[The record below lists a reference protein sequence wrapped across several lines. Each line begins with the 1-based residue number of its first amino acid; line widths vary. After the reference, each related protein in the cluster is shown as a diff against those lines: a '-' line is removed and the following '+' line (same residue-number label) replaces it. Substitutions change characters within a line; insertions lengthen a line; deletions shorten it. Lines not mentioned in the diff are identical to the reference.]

1 MTTVILKPKKE
12 ESLRRFHPWVFSGA
26 IARVLLDAS
35 HKGDAPVEGEVVC
48 VRSSANEILG
58 IGHWQV
64 GSIAVRILAFGVEQ
78 LPSDF
83 WCERIRAAYKV
94 REAIGLI
101 RPDNNTFRLI
111 HGEGDFLPGL
121 IVDVYADTA
130 VVQAH
135 SIGMHESRNEIAN
148 ALKSEIPQVQNVYY
162 KSDDTLPFKASIE
175 GDKTGWLITNHQSPI
190 TNHQSPVTHSDEFWS
205 VENGLEFRIDWLRGQ
220 KTGFFVDQ
228 RENRALVERYASGK
242 DVLNM
247 FCYTGGFSL
256 YALRGGAK
264 TVDSVD
270 VSQKAIDL
278 VNINVARNFP
288 NDPRH
293 HAYAA
298 DAFDFLSE
306 KIANHK
312 SPITNHQSP
321 ITNYDL
327 IILDPP
333 AFAKHRDAVKNALR
347 GYQRINAKAIEKI
360 RPGGILFTF
369 SCSQAV
375 DKEAFRLAV
384 FSAAAQVGRKVRIL
398 HQLHQPQDH
407 PINIYHPEGEY
418 LKGLVLY
425 VE

>member
-1 MTTVILKPKKE
+1 MTSVILKPHKE
-12 ESLRRFHPWVFSGA
+12 ESLKRFHPWVFSGA
-26 IARVLLDAS
+26 ISRVVLDAS
-35 HKGDAPVEGEVVC
+35 HKAAAPEEGELVC
-48 VRSSANEILG
+48 VRSAANEVLG
-58 IGHWQV
+58 VGHWQV
-64 GSIAVRILAFGVEQ
+64 GSIAVRILAFGEET
-78 LPSDF
+78 LPADF
-83 WCERIRAAYKV
+83 WLSRIRAAYQM
-94 REAIGLI
+94 REALGLI
-101 RPDNNTFRLI
+101 TDSQFSTLNSQLSINNTFRLV

-121 IVDVYADTA
+121 IVDVYAETA
-130 VVQAH
+130 VIQAH
-135 SIGMHESRNEIAN
+135 SVGMHVCRNEIAE
-148 ALKSEIPQVQNVYY
+148 AVLSEVPQVQNIYY
-162 KSDDTLPFKASIE
+162 KSDDTLPFKAPVE
-175 GDKTGWLITNHQSPI
+175 GEKTGWLKEP
-190 TNHQSPVTHSDEFWS
+190 SDQVPSTKEEFWS
-205 VENGLEFRIDWLRGQ
+205 IENGLSFRIDWLRGQ
-220 KTGFFVDQ
+220 KTGFFIDQ
-228 RENRALVERYASGK
+228 RENRALVERYAKDK

-278 VNINVARNFP
+278 VNVNVARNFP
-288 NDPRH
+288 SATNH
-293 HAYAA
+293 NAVAA
-298 DAFDFLSE
+298 DAFEYLSKQKE
-306 KIANHK
+306 EGK
-312 SPITNHQSP
+312 T
-321 ITNYDL
+321 YDL

-347 GYQRINAKAIEKI
+347 GYQRINAKAIEMI
-360 RPGGILFTF
+360 RSGGILFTF

>member
-1 MTTVILKPKKE
+1 MTTIYLKPHKE
-12 ESLRRFHPWVFSGA
+12 ESLKRFHPWVFSGA
-26 IARVLLDAS
+26 IARVVLDAK
-35 HKGDAPVEGEVVC
+35 HQGDAPVEGEPVT
-48 VRSSANEILG
+48 VRSAANEVLG
-58 IGHWQV
+58 VGHWQV
-64 GSIAVRILAFGVEQ
+64 GSIAVRILAFGVEE
-78 LPSDF
+78 LPEGF
-83 WCERIRAAYKV
+83 WSERIRAAYQV
-94 REAIGLI
+94 RLSIGLI

-135 SIGMHESRNEIAN
+135 SVGMHVCRNEIAE
-148 ALKSEIPQVQNVYY
+148 ALVKEVPQVENVYY
-162 KSDDTLPFKASIE
+162 KSDDTLPFKAPVEGEKVGYLIQPSAVSI
-175 GDKTGWLITNHQSPI
+175 Q
-190 TNHQSPVTHSDEFWS
+190 QSDEFWS
-205 VENGLEFRIDWLRGQ
+205 TENGLSFRIDWLRGQ

-228 RENRALVERYASGK
+228 RENRALVERYAANK

-288 NDPRH
+288 DAKNH
-293 HAYAA
+293 TAVAA
-298 DAFDFLSE
+298 DAFEYLTAQ
-306 KIANHK
+306 KNAGK
-312 SPITNHQSP
+312 T
-321 ITNYDL
+321 YDL

-347 GYQRINAKAIEKI
+347 GYQRINAKAIEMI

-384 FSAAAQVGRKVRIL
+384 FSAAASVGRKVRIL

>member
-1 MTTVILKPKKE
+1 MTSVILKPHKE
-12 ESLRRFHPWVFSGA
+12 ESLKRFHPWVFSGA
-26 IARVLLDAS
+26 ISRVVLDAS
-35 HKGDAPVEGEVVC
+35 HKAAATEEGELVC
-48 VRSSANEILG
+48 VRSAANEVLG
-58 IGHWQV
+58 VGHWQV
-64 GSIAVRILAFGVEQ
+64 GSIAVRILAFGEER
-78 LPSDF
+78 LPADF
-83 WCERIRAAYKV
+83 WLSRIRAAYKMRESLGLV
-94 REAIGLI
+94 RNDKSQITNYKSL
-101 RPDNNTFRLI
+101 NNTFRLI

-121 IVDVYADTA
+121 IVDVYAETA
-130 VVQAH
+130 VIQAH
-135 SIGMHESRNEIAN
+135 SVGMHVNRKEIAQ
-148 ALKSEIPQVQNVYY
+148 AILDEVPQVKNIYY
-162 KSDDTLPFKASIE
+162 KSDDTLPFKAPVE
-175 GDKTGWLITNHQSPI
+175 GEKTGWIKGPSDKGQS
-190 TNHQSPVTHSDEFWS
+190 TEEEFWS
-205 VENGLEFRIDWLRGQ
+205 IENGLEFRIDWLWGQ
-220 KTGFFVDQ
+220 KTGFFIDQ
-228 RENRALVERYASGK
+228 RENRALVERYAKGK

-278 VNINVARNFP
+278 VNVNVAKNFP
-288 NDPRH
+288 EATNH
-293 HAYAA
+293 TAVAA
-298 DAFDFLSE
+298 DAFEYLSAQ
-306 KIANHK
+306 KAQGR
-312 SPITNHQSP
+312 T
-321 ITNYDL
+321 YDL

-347 GYQRINAKAIEKI
+347 GYQRINAKAIEMI
-360 RPGGILFTF
+360 RSGGILFTF

>member
-35 HKGDAPVEGEVVC
+35 HKGDAPVEGELVC

-148 ALKSEIPQVQNVYY
+148 ALMSEIPQVQNVYY

-175 GDKTGWLITNHQSPI
+175 GDKTGWLI

-306 KIANHK
+306 KIANH
-312 SPITNHQSP
+312 QSS

>member
-1 MTTVILKPKKE
+1 MTTVFLKSHKE
-12 ESLRRFHPWVFSGA
+12 ESLKRFHPWVFSGA
-26 IARVLLDAS
+26 IARVVLDAE
-35 HKGDAPVEGEVVC
+35 HKASAPEEGELVC
-48 VRSSANEILG
+48 VRSGAHEVLG
-58 IGHWQV
+58 VGHWQV
-64 GSIAVRILAFGVEQ
+64 GSIAVRILAFGVEN
-78 LPSDF
+78 LPADF
-83 WCERIRAAYKV
+83 WSERIRAAYKV
-94 REAIGLI
+94 RETLGLI
-101 RPDNNTFRLI
+101 QPDNNTFRLV

-121 IVDVYADTA
+121 IVDVYAETA
-130 VVQAH
+130 VIQAH
-135 SIGMHESRNEIAN
+135 SVGMHMHRNEIAK
-148 ALKSEIPQVQNVYY
+148 AIVTEVPQVKNVYY
-162 KSDDTLPFKASIE
+162 KSDDTLPFKAPIE
-175 GDKTGWLITNHQSPI
+175 GDKVGWLVESQKSKVE
-190 TNHQSPVTHSDEFWS
+190 SGEFWS
-205 VENGLEFRIDWLRGQ
+205 TENGLEFRIDWLRGQ
-220 KTGFFVDQ
+220 KTGFFIDQ
-228 RENRALVERYASGK
+228 RENRALVERYAAGK

-278 VNINVARNFP
+278 VNVNLASNFP
-288 NDPRH
+288 KATNH
-293 HAYAA
+293 TAVAA
-298 DAFDFLSE
+298 DAFEYLTAQ
-306 KIANHK
+306 KAANR
-312 SPITNHQSP
+312 TF
-321 ITNYDL
+321 DL

-347 GYQRINAKAIEKI
+347 GYQRINAKAIEMI